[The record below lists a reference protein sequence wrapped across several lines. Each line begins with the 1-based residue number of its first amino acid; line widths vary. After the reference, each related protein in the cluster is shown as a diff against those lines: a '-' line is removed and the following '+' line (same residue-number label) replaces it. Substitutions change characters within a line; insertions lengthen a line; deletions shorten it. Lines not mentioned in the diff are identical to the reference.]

1 MRRLWWTV
9 WIEVA
14 IVAFLLYMG
23 YDYARD
29 KVQEYISPYLI
40 EEDEVG
46 ERSDNIV
53 TQLVELVED
62 KFDIRLNYEDMIFD
76 YANEFALTLKEQSEE
91 ERKASTKP
99 NNVIVETEDAT
110 GPEH

>member
-14 IVAFLLYMG
+14 IVAFLLYTG

-29 KVQEYISPYLI
+29 KVQEYVSPYLI

-46 ERSDNIV
+46 ERGDNIL
-53 TQLVELVED
+53 TQLVEMVED
-62 KFDIRLNYEDMIFD
+62 KLGIRLNYEDMIFD
-76 YANEFALTLKEQSEE
+76 YANEFATTLMEQSQE
-91 ERKASTKP
+91 ERKPPTETY
-99 NNVIVETEDAT
+99 NVIVETDDVM
-110 GPEH
+110 GPKH

>member
-14 IVAFLLYMG
+14 IVAFLLYTG
-23 YDYARD
+23 YDFARD
-29 KVQEYISPYLI
+29 KVQEYVSPYLI

-53 TQLVELVED
+53 TRIVEAVEE
-62 KFDIRLNYEDMIFD
+62 KLGIRLNYEDMIFD

-91 ERKASTKP
+91 ERKPPKETY
-99 NNVIVETEDAT
+99 NVGVETDDVI
-110 GPEH
+110 GPKH